1 MSTSDSPPNDD
12 LRPTRLQVDLG
23 QIRRNYR
30 ALCTEAKGARVMP
43 ILKANAYG
51 HGLIPVASVLAESG
65 AQDFGVAYLEEAL
78 TLRQAGIH
86 TNILV
91 LGGIVGNQIP
101 QFIESDLTLTASSV
115 EKLQAIDQAATAM
128 GEEAKVHLKID
139 TGMERIGT
147 HWYSASTL
155 LEASLRCRSVKVT
168 GIYSHLSCADE
179 SDLSTTSLQ
188 LERFEEVCQFYP
200 NHGIPTP
207 TRHIANSSAMLRMS
221 APIWIWFDRA
231 SPVLEYPPSSQPL
244 PSAIRPA
251 MRWISRVVYFKVIR
265 PGPVSVT
272 VGNGPPD
279 RLTRIVT
286 IPVGYGDG
294 YLRSMSGKA
303 HVLIHGRPYPVVGSI
318 CMDQLMVNIGWDEAF
333 NGDEVV
339 LMGGQDE
346 QHIGP
351 EDLAGWAGTILV
363 KY

>member
-30 ALCTEAKGARVMP
+30 VLCTEAKGARVMP

-168 GIYSHLSCADE
+168 GIYSHLSCANE
-179 SDLSTTSLQ
+179 SDL
-188 LERFEEVCQFYP
+188 
-200 NHGIPTP
+200 
-207 TRHIANSSAMLRMS
+207 
-221 APIWIWFDRA
+221 DRK
-231 SPVLEYPPSSQPL
+231 S
-244 PSAIRPA
+244 
-251 MRWISRVVYFKVIR
+251 VV
-265 PGPVSVT
+265 
-272 VGNGPPD
+272 
-279 RLTRIVT
+279 
-286 IPVGYGDG
+286 
-294 YLRSMSGKA
+294 
-303 HVLIHGRPYPVVGSI
+303 
-318 CMDQLMVNIGWDEAF
+318 
-333 NGDEVV
+333 
-339 LMGGQDE
+339 
-346 QHIGP
+346 
-351 EDLAGWAGTILV
+351 
-363 KY
+363 